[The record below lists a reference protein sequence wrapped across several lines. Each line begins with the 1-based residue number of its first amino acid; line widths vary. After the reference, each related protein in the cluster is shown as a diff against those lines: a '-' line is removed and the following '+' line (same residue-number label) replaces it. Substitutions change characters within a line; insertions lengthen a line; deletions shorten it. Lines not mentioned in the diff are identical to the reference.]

1 MKRLIY
7 VLIPLFTSGCITHEL
22 MNNLNDV
29 HANTSIVAQEDDIE
43 HMVQSANARQ
53 LQLIG
58 QENTYT
64 FNLSRPVADD
74 FSMFLETIIDQL
86 SFSIEAT
93 PDSYHAHEG
102 TIYRP
107 DGFDGQ
113 LHICYDP
120 GHSDSALTLVEREM
134 VAHLELSTAS
144 YYCGYRGYEKLL
156 DIRQSSIVANPTLPE
171 PSPAPTDMPATSS
184 GPSSAKNGASSSS
197 SAAKAAADQD
207 AARRRIH
214 WQQAR
219 KNTGINPDVMFIP
232 LAVATDVLTMPIQLI
247 GKGIS
252 FWLPDDS
259 TSSPA
264 PAVQIPLAPPPAAQ
278 R

>member
-7 VLIPLFTSGCITHEL
+7 VLIPFFTSGCITHEL
-22 MNNLNDV
+22 MSNLNDV
-29 HANTSIVAQEDDIE
+29 HANTSIVAQEDDIA

-53 LQLIG
+53 LQLNG

-120 GHSDSALTLVEREM
+120 SHSGRALTVVEQEM
-134 VAHLELSTAS
+134 IAHLELSTAG
-144 YYCGYRGYEKLL
+144 YYCSYRGYEKLL
-156 DIRQSSIVANPTLPE
+156 DIRQSSIAANPRLPE
-171 PSPAPTDMPATSS
+171 PSPAPTGMPPTPGGS
-184 GPSSAKNGASSSS
+184 SSAENGASSSS

-252 FWLPDDS
+252 FWLPDNS
-259 TSSPA
+259 SPSPA
-264 PAVQIPLAPPPAAQ
+264 PTVLIPLTPPPAAP

>member
-1 MKRLIY
+1 MKRSIY
-7 VLIPLFTSGCITHEL
+7 ILIPFITSGCITHEL

-29 HANTSIVAQEDDIE
+29 HANTSTVAQEDDIQ

-58 QENTYT
+58 QGNTYT

-93 PDSYHAHEG
+93 SDNYHAYEG
-102 TIYRP
+102 TIYHP

-120 GHSDSALTLVEREM
+120 GHSGNDLTIVERELI
-134 VAHLELSTAS
+134 AHLELSTAS
-144 YYCGYRGYEKLL
+144 YYCNYHGYEKLL
-156 DIRQSSIVANPTLPE
+156 DVRKSSIVANLPPPTVEEPIDNKTLP
-171 PSPAPTDMPATSS
+171 
-184 GPSSAKNGASSSS
+184 ASSQSTPVSS
-197 SAAKAAADQD
+197 TAAAV
-207 AARRRIH
+207 AAGQEALQRRIH

-219 KNTGINPDVMFIP
+219 KNSGMNPDVMFIP
-232 LAVATDVLTMPIQLI
+232 LAVATDVLTFPIQLI
-247 GKGIS
+247 GKGVS
-252 FWLPDDS
+252 FWLP
-259 TSSPA
+259 TET
-264 PAVQIPLAPPPAAQ
+264 VTTPPPQ
-278 R
+278 SSGHP

>member
-1 MKRLIY
+1 MKRLTY
-7 VLIPLFTSGCITHEL
+7 VLIPFMTTGCITHEL
-22 MNNLNDV
+22 MSTLNDV
-29 HANTSIVAQEDDIE
+29 HANTSIVAQEDDIQ
-43 HMVQSANARQ
+43 HMVQSTNARQ

-93 PDSYHAHEG
+93 PDNYHAHEG
-102 TIYRP
+102 TIYRM

-120 GHSDSALTLVEREM
+120 GHTDTALTIVEREM
-134 VAHLELSTAS
+134 IAHLELSTAS
-144 YYCGYRGYEKLL
+144 YYCGYHGYEKLV
-156 DIRQSSIVANPTLPE
+156 DIRHSSIVANPPE
-171 PSPAPTDMPATSS
+171 PPPEELPPADTVPPPTHAPTPVAVPHSPPTEQT
-184 GPSSAKNGASSSS
+184 AI
-197 SAAKAAADQD
+197 DQE
-207 AARRRIH
+207 ALRRRIR

-219 KNTGINPDVMFIP
+219 KNAGINPDVMFIP
-232 LAVATDVLTMPIQLI
+232 LAVATDVLTLPIQLI

-252 FWLPDDS
+252 FWLPDN
-259 TSSPA
+259 SSALPTPTLPA
-264 PAVQIPLAPPPAAQ
+264 PH
-278 R
+278 

>member
-7 VLIPLFTSGCITHEL
+7 VLIPFITSGCITHEL
-22 MNNLNDV
+22 MSNLNDV
-29 HANTSIVAQEDDIE
+29 HANTSIVAQEDDIQ
-43 HMVQSANARQ
+43 HMMQSADARQ

-58 QENTYT
+58 QDNTYT
-64 FNLSRPVADD
+64 FNLSRPASDD
-74 FSMFLETIIDQL
+74 FSMFLDTIIDQL

-93 PDSYHAHEG
+93 PDSYHAYEG

-120 GHSDSALTLVEREM
+120 GHTDTTLTLVERELI
-134 VAHLELSTAS
+134 AHLELSTAS
-144 YYCGYRGYEKLL
+144 YYCNYHGYEKLL
-156 DIRQSSIVANPTLPE
+156 NIRHSSIVANLSSTSDQADALAPQEIPSVVPT
-171 PSPAPTDMPATSS
+171 
-184 GPSSAKNGASSSS
+184 PSSLPSSSS
-197 SAAKAAADQD
+197 EKKAAEQENL
-207 AARRRIH
+207 RRRIH

-232 LAVATDVLTMPIQLI
+232 LAVATDVLTFPIQLI

-252 FWLPDDS
+252 FWLPNN
-259 TSSPA
+259 TNTTPPPA
-264 PAVQIPLAPPPAAQ
+264 PATSK
-278 R
+278 